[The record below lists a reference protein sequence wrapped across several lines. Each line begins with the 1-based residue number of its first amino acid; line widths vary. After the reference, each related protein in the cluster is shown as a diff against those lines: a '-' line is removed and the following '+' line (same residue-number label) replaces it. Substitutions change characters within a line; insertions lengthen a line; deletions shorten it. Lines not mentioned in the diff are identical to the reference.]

1 MVQMLRSRSTT
12 DSEGEL
18 SVGEVRANGLCM
30 KTTEVEAKLDEGNI
44 EEAESSLR
52 EGLSLNFEEARA
64 LLGRL
69 EYQRGNVEGALRVFD
84 GIDLQAAIQRLQ
96 PSFSERL
103 HPRKGRSRIESLI
116 TVSQH
121 AAGLVLEAIYL
132 KAKSLQKLGRL
143 TEAAHECKSVLDAVE
158 RIFHHG
164 IPNVQVDS
172 KLQETVSQAVELFP
186 ELWKQAGCYHEA
198 MSAYRRALLSQ
209 WNLDND
215 CCARIQKGF
224 AVFLLY
230 SGVEAAPPSLAVQ
243 MDGSYVPR
251 NNLEEAILL
260 LMILMKKIYLGKTK
274 WDPSVMEHLT
284 FALSL
289 CSQTSV
295 LAKQLEEVM
304 PGVFHRVDRWITLA
318 LCYSGAGQNSTSL
331 NLLRKSLH
339 KHERPDDL
347 MALLLAAKICSED
360 SLLAA
365 EGVGYAQRAIS
376 NTQGTDHHFKGVG
389 LRMLGLCLA
398 KQSKASLSDAERAR
412 LQSEALK
419 KLNEAVPFERDNLD
433 LIFELGVQYAE
444 HRNLNVALRYAK
456 RFIDATGG
464 SISKGWRLLV
474 MILSAQQRFSEA
486 EAVTDAALNVTAKWE
501 QGPLLRL
508 KAKLKISESL
518 PMDAIETFC
527 SLLALAQAQRKSLG
541 PRPSVHQGIA
551 GHWGNFMLL
560 TASMLVAYHEW
571 WIPGLCCV
579 DDDRVNEFEVWYGV
593 ATLYSS
599 LSHWRDAEICLGK
612 ARELKEYSVELLH
625 AEGKTSNFVYYMNN
639 LLRLW
644 GGVKFEG
651 HGQIQ
656 EALAAY
662 INALLL
668 DPGYV
673 PCKILIGALL
683 LKMGS
688 KAFPVVRSLLSDA
701 LRIEPTNRMAWYYLG
716 MAHRDDG
723 RIADATDCFQ
733 AASILEES
741 NPIESFS
748 SIL

>member
-376 NTQGTDHHFKGVG
+376 NTQGTDNHFKGVG

-541 PRPSVHQGIA
+541 ARPSVHQ
-551 GHWGNFMLL
+551 
-560 TASMLVAYHEW
+560 
-571 WIPGLCCV
+571 V

-593 ATLYSS
+593 ANLYSS

-625 AEGKTSNFVYYMNN
+625 AE
-639 LLRLW
+639 
-644 GGVKFEG
+644 GVKFEG

-741 NPIESFS
+741 DPIESFS

>member
-18 SVGEVRANGLCM
+18 SVGEVRVNGLCM

-376 NTQGTDHHFKGVG
+376 NTQGTNHHFKGVC

-541 PRPSVHQGIA
+541 PRPSVHQ
-551 GHWGNFMLL
+551 
-560 TASMLVAYHEW
+560 
-571 WIPGLCCV
+571 V

-625 AEGKTSNFVYYMNN
+625 AE
-639 LLRLW
+639 
-644 GGVKFEG
+644 GVKFEG

-741 NPIESFS
+741 DPIESFS